1 MSLVEVKDLE
11 VNFKVE
17 GGTLEAV
24 RAVSFQIEKGETV
37 ALVGE
42 SGSEQVGYR
51 PRSCSCCLSQGAWH
65 PSGSIRLDGR
75 ELIGA
80 DEPTLRKYAATR
92 SASSSRSR

>member
-1 MSLVEVKDLE
+1 MSLVEVKDLS

-42 SGSEQVGYR
+42 SGS
-51 PRSCSCCLSQGAWH
+51 
-65 PSGSIRLDGR
+65 
-75 ELIGA
+75 
-80 DEPTLRKYAATR
+80 
-92 SASSSRSR
+92 ASR

>member
-1 MSLVEVKDLE
+1 MSLVEVNDLS

-42 SGSEQVGYR
+42 SGSGKSVTA
-51 PRSCSCCLSQGAWH
+51 LSIPQLLPYPKAWH

-80 DEPTLRKYAATR
+80 DEPTLRRYAATR